1 MSPSQVPLSRIAC
14 AFFLACGVG
23 SIAAAAEEDPKD
35 AAAAA
40 PAAASAAS
48 EAPQATPPPKGEG
61 EAPEGWHLD
70 GLGFK
75 KGKSKIML
83 AGYVQEDLRYYDWE
97 VKGDEEA
104 VLQAPTDEL
113 RRLRVGVEGNLGKMT
128 FEFVMDPRNSQKG
141 DRLKDATLGYEFS
154 KSVKLLV
161 GHFKPPISQE
171 YLTSAG
177 KTDFTDR
184 SMLAT
189 NLNPD
194 RDWGA
199 ELFGE
204 PGRVQYFAGVFAG
217 DGAANTYSAETSVAL
232 RFGVKVIK
240 GLLVSGSFMQ
250 GQVIPDPREGATEP
264 SPKGAHGQTA
274 TGYTFWNRAHVSGTR
289 QRLGGD
295 LTYSRGPFRLQAEYL
310 QMREERK
317 GQGSTGQDIP
327 DVLGR
332 GWNAQVSYVL
342 TGEKKGTTVEP
353 EHSLFKGGFGAV
365 ELVARMEGLK
375 FDDTGDPEGFAGYG
389 NRARN
394 IAPSGAT
401 SIVAGLNYW
410 PSNFMKLQGNA
421 LWESYNDPLIA
432 PQPGKT
438 GKYFS
443 LIARIQVMVP

>member
-1 MSPSQVPLSRIAC
+1 MSPSQESLRRFAC
-14 AFFLACGVG
+14 ALFLACGSG
-23 SIAAAAEEDPKD
+23 SVAAA
-35 AAAAA
+35 
-40 PAAASAAS
+40 
-48 EAPQATPPPKGEG
+48 TEG
-61 EAPEGWHLD
+61 EASPSQGATPKAPDAQAAKEGETDPATPSGWHWD
-70 GLGFK
+70 GPGLR
-75 KGKSKIML
+75 KGKSVIKL
-83 AGYVQEDLRYYDWE
+83 AGYVQEDFRHYDWE
-97 VKGDEEA
+97 VQGDEEG

-113 RRLRVGVEGNLGKMT
+113 RRLRVGVEGNLGKLK
-128 FEFVMDPRNSQKG
+128 FEFVVDPRSSQEG
-141 DRLKDATLGYEFS
+141 DRLKDNALTYEFS
-154 KSVKLLV
+154 KSFRLLA
-161 GHFKPPISQE
+161 GHFKPPVSQE
-171 YLTSAG
+171 YLTSGG
-177 KTDFTDR
+177 KTDFLDR
-184 SMLAT
+184 SMLAS

-199 ELFGE
+199 EIFGE

-217 DGAANTYSAETSVAL
+217 DGAANSQSAETSLAL
-232 RFGVKVIK
+232 RFGVKAAK

-250 GQVIPDPREGATEP
+250 GNVTPDPREGATEP
-264 SPKGAHGQTA
+264 SPKGAAGKTA
-274 TGYTFWNRAHVSGTR
+274 TGFTFWNRPHVSGAR

-295 LTYSRGPFRLQAEYL
+295 LTYSRGRFRLQAEYL
-310 QMREERK
+310 QMKEERK

-342 TGEKKGTTVEP
+342 TGEKKGSTVVP
-353 EHSLFKGGFGAV
+353 EHPLFKGGFGAV
-365 ELVARMEGLK
+365 ELVARVEGLK

-432 PQPGKT
+432 PEPGKT

-443 LIARIQVMVP
+443 LIARIQFMVP

>member
-1 MSPSQVPLSRIAC
+1 MSLSHEALRRIAC
-14 AFFLACGVG
+14 ALFLAGGMV
-23 SIAAAAEEDPKD
+23 SIAAAAEKES
-35 AAAAA
+35 ASTQVAA
-40 PAAASAAS
+40 PDAKAAKKA
-48 EAPQATPPPKGEG
+48 ETEEATPS
-61 EAPEGWHLD
+61 GWHWE

-75 KGKSKIML
+75 KGKSEIML
-83 AGYVQEDLRYYDWE
+83 AGYVQEDLRYYDWA
-97 VKGDEEA
+97 VKGDEEG

-113 RRLRVGVEGNLGKMT
+113 RRLRVGVKGNLGKLT
-128 FEFVMDPRNSQKG
+128 FEFVWDPRSNQAP
-141 DRLKDATLGYEFS
+141 DRMKDITLGYDFS
-154 KSVKLLV
+154 KSVKLLT
-161 GHFKPPISQE
+161 GHFKPAVGQE

-177 KTDFTDR
+177 KTDFVDR
-184 SMLAT
+184 SMLAS
-189 NLNPD
+189 NLSPD
-194 RDWGA
+194 REWGA

-204 PGRVQYFAGVFAG
+204 PGRIEYFVGVFAG
-217 DGAANTYSAETSVAL
+217 DGAAITQSAETSVAL
-232 RFGVKVIK
+232 RLGVKAMK

-250 GQVIPDPREGATEP
+250 GNVTPDPRQGATEP

-289 QRLGGD
+289 RRLGGD
-295 LTYSRGPFRLQAEYL
+295 LNYSRGPFRLQAEYL
-310 QMREERK
+310 QLDEERK

-327 DVLGR
+327 NVMGR
-332 GWNAQVSYVL
+332 GWNAQVSFVL

-353 EHSLFKGGFGAV
+353 EHPLFKGGFGAL
-365 ELVARMEGLK
+365 ELLARVEGLK

-432 PQPGKT
+432 PEPGKT

-443 LIARIQVMVP
+443 LIARIQFMVP